1 MKHFTLNQLL
11 EQAKNDWEEAP
22 ASITECIESL
32 QMSGSASNNYL
43 KAESE
48 EYLKFFLTNC
58 SAWRG
63 EIARRVKAE
72 LRKRLRNS

>member
-1 MKHFTLNQLL
+1 MKHFTLGQLL
-11 EQAKNDWEEAP
+11 EQVKSDWTEAP
-22 ASITECIESL
+22 QTIEECIQSL
-32 QMSGSASNNYL
+32 QMSGAAANNYL
-43 KAESE
+43 DAEAE

-63 EIARRVKAE
+63 EVARRVKAE